1 MTIEQERF
9 FWEPRSCGCEFQLFL
24 ARFWKHFYFRT
35 RISKSG
41 SHSSTKGE
49 TATLW
54 IYHNG
59 LKWSLSL
66 NSYGKSDF
74 VTNYFL
80 CKCWFWIC
88 VVSASENKVKEKGSV
103 PRVIIVAV
111 VLGIILVVIVK
122 VTRIIAV
129 TFIGICFVLVSW
141 YFEIQR
147 LKPLLLGA
155 IVLIGMKYEL

>member
-1 MTIEQERF
+1 M
-9 FWEPRSCGCEFQLFL
+9 
-24 ARFWKHFYFRT
+24 
-35 RISKSG
+35 
-41 SHSSTKGE
+41 
-49 TATLW
+49 
-54 IYHNG
+54 
-59 LKWSLSL
+59 
-66 NSYGKSDF
+66 
-74 VTNYFL
+74 
-80 CKCWFWIC
+80 
-88 VVSASENKVKEKGSV
+88 KEKGSV

-155 IVLIGMKYEL
+155 IVLIGMKYEF

>member
-1 MTIEQERF
+1 M
-9 FWEPRSCGCEFQLFL
+9 
-24 ARFWKHFYFRT
+24 
-35 RISKSG
+35 
-41 SHSSTKGE
+41 
-49 TATLW
+49 
-54 IYHNG
+54 
-59 LKWSLSL
+59 
-66 NSYGKSDF
+66 
-74 VTNYFL
+74 
-80 CKCWFWIC
+80 
-88 VVSASENKVKEKGSV
+88 KEKGSV

>member
-1 MTIEQERF
+1 M
-9 FWEPRSCGCEFQLFL
+9 
-24 ARFWKHFYFRT
+24 
-35 RISKSG
+35 
-41 SHSSTKGE
+41 
-49 TATLW
+49 
-54 IYHNG
+54 
-59 LKWSLSL
+59 
-66 NSYGKSDF
+66 
-74 VTNYFL
+74 
-80 CKCWFWIC
+80 
-88 VVSASENKVKEKGSV
+88 

>member
-1 MTIEQERF
+1 M
-9 FWEPRSCGCEFQLFL
+9 
-24 ARFWKHFYFRT
+24 
-35 RISKSG
+35 
-41 SHSSTKGE
+41 
-49 TATLW
+49 
-54 IYHNG
+54 
-59 LKWSLSL
+59 
-66 NSYGKSDF
+66 
-74 VTNYFL
+74 
-80 CKCWFWIC
+80 
-88 VVSASENKVKEKGSV
+88 KEKGSV

-155 IVLIGMKYEL
+155 IVLISMKYGL